1 MTLVRF
7 KDGRRVSPFDN
18 FFSDFL
24 NEVGKYPAKF
34 SEPAVNIVEKEDG
47 FRIDIAAPG
56 LEKADFKVNLEK
68 DVLTVSTEKK
78 AETEETKE
86 NYTRKEF
93 QFSSFSR
100 SFTLPDS
107 VDSSKIE
114 GKYENGILSLEL
126 PKREEAKVQPAR
138 EISIG

>member
-1 MTLVRF
+1 MTLVKF

-24 NEVGKYPAKF
+24 NEAGKF
-34 SEPAVNIVEKEDG
+34 TTRFTEPAVNIVESADSY
-47 FRIDIAAPG
+47 RIEVAAPG
-56 LEKADFKVNLEK
+56 LSKADFKVNVEK
-68 DVLTVSTEKK
+68 DVLTVSSDKK
-78 AETEETKE
+78 SETEETGE

-93 QFSSFSR
+93 HYSTFSR

-107 VDSSKIE
+107 VDSTKIE
-114 GKYENGILSLEL
+114 GKYDNGVLNLVL

-138 EISIG
+138 EITIG

>member
-7 KDGRRVSPFDN
+7 KDGRRVNPFDN

-24 NEVGKYPAKF
+24 NEVGKYPAKY

-56 LEKADFKVNLEK
+56 LEKGDFKVNLEK
-68 DVLTVSTEKK
+68 DVLTVSSEKK

-86 NYTRKEF
+86 NFTRKEF
-93 QFSSFSR
+93 HFSSFSR
-100 SFTLPDS
+100 SFTLPDT
-107 VDSSKIE
+107 VDSTKIE
-114 GKYENGILSLEL
+114 GKYENGILSLAL

>member
-18 FFSDFL
+18 FLSDFWS
-24 NEVGKYPAKF
+24 EVGKYPAKI

-56 LEKADFKVNLEK
+56 LEKGDFKVNLEK

-93 QFSSFSR
+93 HFSAFSR

-107 VDSSKIE
+107 VDSTKIE
-114 GKYENGILSLEL
+114 GKYENGILSLTL

-138 EISIG
+138 EINIG